1 MSKKKI
7 LGVALFF
14 LVFILLLNI
23 KSYAGTQ
30 KWKSIDYDVTVNSD
44 GSMDVVETW
53 NIKISETNTLFK
65 DFKLDS
71 SKYSGITNVNVSKI
85 DEDGVERSLQEI
97 YEEQY
102 HVDSGCF
109 YALALSKYKFEIAW
123 NVGLDDSTA
132 TRIYK
137 LYYTIEDAV
146 KVYNDCTEL
155 YWQFLGTDNRI
166 PGKNVT
172 GTIKLP
178 KEVSDIEK
186 LRVWAHGDLTGN
198 IERTAKDL
206 VSFSI
211 DSLSE
216 GTMIEVRIVTEE
228 NIYDNV
234 YNTINKD
241 KFESILAQEQKWA
254 DEANQERIYSIIAV
268 VTVICGNALII
279 LITIFRVIII
289 NKKGNKLKEQ
299 YAYPDPN
306 IEYFREIPDEPNATP
321 ARASY
326 LYYYQDNTSVIGMNL
341 PKIFAATIL
350 DLSLKNLVEFEPIDK
365 NEVKIILTENSKK
378 VELTKDEEII
388 YEILKGAISSNK
400 NGYITTKEF
409 SKYAKKHYDKVYG
422 KLQKLEKIVKTYENE
437 CGNFDQKRYKLTEKW
452 RRKKTFNIV
461 MLVILLFI
469 SPIAVFMFS
478 LYILLIANIVVY
490 GNNVDKIT
498 LLSQKGDLE
507 LHQWKGLKKYMEEY
521 SLLKDK
527 QVPDIVLW
535 EKFLVYATTFGIS
548 REVIKQLKVVHPEM
562 FMEENQTG
570 TSYSNGFYRYTYWN
584 IISNTNY
591 GVNCFNS
598 LNSGLERVYKDARS
612 AYNVAHS
619 SSSSGS
625 GGGGGFSGG
634 GGGRRWRRRLRRSL
648 KFINFTI
655 KRLIFNQICSKIYKV
670 M

>member
-1 MSKKKI
+1 MSKKI
-7 LGVALFF
+7 LGAVLIFI
-14 LVFILLLNI
+14 VFILLLNI

-30 KWKSIDYDVTVNSD
+30 KWKSLNYDVTVNSD

-53 NIKISETNTLFK
+53 NIKISETNTVFK
-65 DFKLDS
+65 DFRLDS
-71 SKYSGITNVNVSKI
+71 SKYSAITNVKVSRI
-85 DEDGVERSLQEI
+85 DENGVEKPLQKI

-109 YALALSKYKFEIAW
+109 YALALSDYKFEIAW
-123 NVGLDDSTA
+123 NVGLDNSTA
-132 TRIYK
+132 TRTYK

-146 KVYNDCTEL
+146 KVYNDCTEI
-155 YWQFLGTDNRI
+155 YWQFLGTDNQI
-166 PGKNVT
+166 SGKNVT

-198 IERTAKDL
+198 IERTAKDV

-216 GTMIEVRIVTEE
+216 GTMIEVRVVTEE

-234 YNTINKD
+234 YNTTNKD
-241 KFESILAQEQKWA
+241 RLERILIQEQRWA
-254 DEANQERIYSIIAV
+254 DEANAERRMAIIQV
-268 VTVICGNALII
+268 SVFIIGNALVI
-279 LITIFRVIII
+279 LITVFRVIRI

-299 YAYPDPN
+299 YAYPDPH

-326 LYYYQDNTSVIGMNL
+326 LYFYQNNTSVIGINL

-365 NEVKIILTENSKK
+365 DEVKIILSENSKE

-388 YEILKGAISSNK
+388 FEILKEAVNSSG

-422 KLQKLEKIVKTYENE
+422 RLQKFEKLVTTYHNE
-437 CGNFDQKRYKLTEKW
+437 CRNFDKTSFKLTEKW
-452 RRKKTFNIV
+452 RRKMTFNIV
-461 MLVILLFI
+461 VLVILFFI
-469 SPIAVFMFS
+469 APIAILVFS
-478 LYILLIANIVVY
+478 LYILLIANIAVY
-490 GNNVDKIT
+490 NSNINKIT

-507 LHQWKGLKKYMEEY
+507 LHQWRGLKKYMEDY

-535 EKFLVYATTFGIS
+535 EKFLVNATTFGIS
-548 REVIKQLKVVHPEM
+548 KQVIKQLKVVHPEM

-570 TSYSNGFYRYTYWN
+570 TSYSNGFYRYTYWH
-584 IISNTNY
+584 IINNTNY
-591 GVNCFNS
+591 GENCFNS
-598 LNSGLERVYKDARS
+598 LSSGLENVYRDARS

-625 GGGGGFSGG
+625 GSGGGFSGG
-634 GGGRRWRRRLRRSL
+634 GGGRRRRRRLRRSL
-648 KFINFTI
+648 EF
-655 KRLIFNQICSKIYKV
+655 L
-670 M
+670 

>member
-14 LVFILLLNI
+14 ITFILLLNI

-30 KWKSIDYDVTVNSD
+30 KWKSLNYDATVNSD

-53 NIKISETNTLFK
+53 NIKISETNTIFK

-71 SKYSGITNVNVSKI
+71 SKYSGITNVKVSSVDK
-85 DEDGVERSLQEI
+85 DGKETPLKEI

-109 YALALSKYKFEIAW
+109 YALALSNYKFEIAW

-155 YWQFLGTDNRI
+155 YWQFLGTDNQI
-166 PGKNVT
+166 SGKNVT
-172 GTIKLP
+172 GTIRLP

-186 LRVWAHGDLTGN
+186 MRVWAHGDLTGD
-198 IERTAKDL
+198 IQKTSKDT

-216 GTMIEVRIVTEE
+216 GTMIEVRVVTEE

-234 YNTINKD
+234 YNETGKD
-241 KFESILAQEQKWA
+241 RLERILIQEQRWA
-254 DEANQERIYSIIAV
+254 DEANEERRNAIMKVAAF
-268 VTVICGNALII
+268 VIGNALII
-279 LITIFRVIII
+279 VITVFRVIRI

-299 YAYPDPN
+299 YSYPDPH
-306 IEYFREIPDEPNATP
+306 IEYFREIPDEENATP

-326 LYYYQDNTSVIGMNL
+326 LYYYKNNTSVIGMNL

-350 DLSLKNLVEFEPIDK
+350 DLSLKNLVQFEPIDK
-365 NEVKIILTENSKK
+365 DEVKIILNENSKD

-388 YEILKGAISSNK
+388 YEILKEAIASD
-400 NGYITTKEF
+400 GYITTKKF
-409 SKYAKKHYDKVYG
+409 SEYAKNHYDKVYG
-422 KLQKLEKIVKTYENE
+422 KLQKLEKIVKTYQNE
-437 CGNFDQKRYKLTEKW
+437 CGNFDKTRYKLTEKW
-452 RRKKTFNIV
+452 RRKMYFNIAI
-461 MLVILLFI
+461 LVLIFFFA
-469 SPIAVFMFS
+469 PIAIFLFS
-478 LYILLIANIVVY
+478 LYILVIANIAVY
-490 GNNVDKIT
+490 SSNIDKIT

-548 REVIKQLKVVHPEM
+548 KQVIKQLKVVHPEM
-562 FMEENQTG
+562 FIEENQTG
-570 TSYSNGFYRYTYWN
+570 TSYRNGNYNNGIYRYAFWN
-584 IISNTNY
+584 IVTNSNY
-591 GVNCFNS
+591 EDSCFDS
-598 LNSGLERVYKDARS
+598 LNNGLEKVYTEARS
-612 AYNVAHS
+612 AYNIAHS

-625 GGGGGFSGG
+625 GGGGGFSSG

-648 KFINFTI
+648 KLV
-655 KRLIFNQICSKIYKV
+655 KSC
-670 M
+670 